1 MSRTLFVVAL
11 LCSGLIAAAG
21 CGGTSKED
29 FAKDADKICKDVEK
43 KIQKI
48 GQGGTASPAEAGK
61 QIDEVKKES
70 RDGVDRLRDLDK
82 PGGDDGE
89 TADKFV
95 DTLDRELNG
104 QAIPALEELQSAVE
118 DKDRRKAAAA
128 LQKLQSLENSQSD
141 KYARELGADDCAQ

>member
-11 LCSGLIAAAG
+11 LCSSVIAATG

-29 FAKDADKICKDVEK
+29 FAKDADEICKDVEK

-48 GQGGTASPAEAGK
+48 GGGGTSSAQQAGQ
-61 QIDEVKKES
+61 QIDQVKKES

-82 PGGDDGE
+82 PSGDDGE
-89 TADKFV
+89 TADKFI

-104 QAIPALEELQSAVE
+104 QAIPALEELQAAVQA
-118 DKDRRKAAAA
+118 KDRKKAASA

-141 KYARELGADDCAQ
+141 KYARELGAKDCAE